1 VSSSSSSSL
10 PSSWSSSSSS
20 GFCRSGHRQLP
31 SDQEDRRFRTDLG
44 SERPSP
50 LLRAKVTLLR
60 SLCLCREMMAKSSG
74 ARRALSGSETVT
86 TVPSCP
92 SRNAMNSEQGPH
104 SQKYSTLLWRLASR
118 LAEGVDPGS
127 ASSRKSLPSWRLRND
142 AEHDRLA
149 HFATIQN
156 PSPFPCLYSVARGP
170 WLQ

>member
-1 VSSSSSSSL
+1 MCRCDWRHMVSCMTL
-10 PSSWSSSSSS
+10 RVHRI
-20 GFCRSGHRQLP
+20 CRQQH
-31 SDQEDRRFRTDLG
+31 DQDRRFRADLG

-60 SLCLCREMMAKSSG
+60 SLCLCREMMATSSG

-92 SRNAMNSEQGPH
+92 RRSAMNSEQGPH
-104 SQKYSTLLWRLASR
+104 SQKYSTLLWLLASE
-118 LAEGVDPGS
+118 LAEGVNTRS

-142 AEHDRLA
+142 AQHDGLA

-156 PSPFPCLYSVARGP
+156 PSPFYAYILLRGGRSSSDLRYASV
-170 WLQ
+170 